1 MVLVVLERCTY
12 SRMRRLHEEKLSSR
26 FLIRRFW
33 SDVQGRIFQSGSVEV
48 LSLASQG
55 ALYIMTHLPV
65 PSSKKESTLIRH
77 IVASDDENSDTDH
90 FEAIRLCI
98 CFVKIIIVFDL
109 PESIFQI
116 QRLTWFCKCVSL
128 HVL

>member
-1 MVLVVLERCTY
+1 
-12 SRMRRLHEEKLSSR
+12 
-26 FLIRRFW
+26 
-33 SDVQGRIFQSGSVEV
+33 
-48 LSLASQG
+48 
-55 ALYIMTHLPV
+55 MTHLPV

-90 FEAIRLCI
+90 FEVIRLCI